1 MSIAKVIEVIAEG
14 DTLEDAIANA
24 VAESSKSV
32 RNIRAVNL
40 ENIQARV
47 KDGKVDGYRL
57 NAKVTF
63 VLD

>member
-14 DTLEDAIANA
+14 DTLEDAVANA
-24 VAESSKSV
+24 VTESSKSV

-40 ENIQARV
+40 ENIQARI
-47 KDGKVDGYRL
+47 KNGKVDGYRL

-63 VLD
+63 VID

>member
-14 DTLEDAIANA
+14 DTIEKAISSA
-24 VAESSKSV
+24 VSESGKTV
-32 RNIRAVNL
+32 RNIRAVNI

-57 NAKVTF
+57 DAKVTF
-63 VLD
+63 VID